1 MSINT
6 TTSNEY
12 RGYAINTGTNSD
24 LPCNTTTLD
33 QIIDTTEHMT
43 SKHSKALAIRLD
55 IHSEQGSD
63 KILERRDVTRV
74 LENTKRNI
82 NTKFKDSKNKPD
94 IKTIVTTEQTSP
106 EANPHYHVMYLV
118 NGNAIQN
125 GYSIYEEV
133 NKQVKNKLDTDVNGL
148 VNFSDSNGTQGIM
161 IDRNSENFEQQKNN
175 VVYAGS
181 YLAKTRSKEHN
192 PKGSRVSSSS
202 RIKKNNDGR

>member
-1 MSINT
+1 MLLN
-6 TTSNEY
+6 N
-12 RGYAINTGTNSD
+12 
-24 LPCNTTTLD
+24 
-33 QIIDTTEHMT
+33 
-43 SKHSKALAIRLD
+43 
-55 IHSEQGSD
+55 
-63 KILERRDVTRV
+63 
-74 LENTKRNI
+74 KRNI
-82 NTKFKDSKNKPD
+82 NTKFKGSKNQPD

-133 NKQVKNKLDTDVNGL
+133 NKQVKNKLDTDANGL
-148 VNFSDSNGTQGIM
+148 VHFSDSNGTQGIM

-202 RIKKNNDGR
+202 RLTKSDSK

>member
-12 RGYAINTGTNSD
+12 RGYPINTGTNSD

-43 SKHSKALAIRLD
+43 SNHSKTLAIRLD

-106 EANPHYHVMYLV
+106 EANPHYHVMCLA

-125 GYSIYEEV
+125 GYSIFGEI
-133 NKQVKNKLDTDVNGL
+133 NRQVKNKLDTEADGL
-148 VNFSDSNGTQGIM
+148 VHFSGSNG
-161 IDRNSENFEQQKNN
+161 K
-175 VVYAGS
+175 
-181 YLAKTRSKEHN
+181 
-192 PKGSRVSSSS
+192 KGM
-202 RIKKNNDGR
+202 

>member
-1 MSINT
+1 MLVNT
-6 TTSNEY
+6 VTSNEY
-12 RGYAINTGTNSD
+12 RGYSINTGTNNN
-24 LPCNTTTLD
+24 LPSNTKTLD
-33 QIIDTTEHMT
+33 QIIDTTEYMT
-43 SKHSKALAIRLD
+43 SNHSKTLAIRLD
-55 IHSEQGSD
+55 FHSEQDSD
-63 KILERRDVTRV
+63 KTLNRRDVTRI

-82 NTKFKDSKNKPD
+82 NTKFKDSKNQPD